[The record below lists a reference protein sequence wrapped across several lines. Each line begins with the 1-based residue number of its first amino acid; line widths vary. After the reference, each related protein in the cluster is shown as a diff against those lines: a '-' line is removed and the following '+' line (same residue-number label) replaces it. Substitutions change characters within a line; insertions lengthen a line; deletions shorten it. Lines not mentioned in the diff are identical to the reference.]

1 MPADRNGHR
10 LVVLGS
16 RERVPDEEEA
26 RPQSP
31 ITPHVSNQDSIMRS
45 ATNHEVRGNYYE
57 AISGGDYGRYI
68 NGTYNDL
75 RPAAPDRVACE
86 HARWK
91 VPFICL
97 GLALFTVIVIWA
109 HWIFKT

>member
-1 MPADRNGHR
+1 MTANRNGHR

-16 RERVPDEEEA
+16 RERVPDEED

-31 ITPHVSNQDSIMRS
+31 IPLHVSNQDPTMSS
-45 ATNHEVRGNYYE
+45 AINREVRGNYYE
-57 AISGGDYGRYI
+57 GISGGDYARYI

-109 HWIFKT
+109 HRMFRT